1 MRAGHRA
8 LCGSG
13 NRSVMSSVVTIGEC
27 DLGAAAV
34 ASMRATAQR
43 LRAAIG
49 STTPDR
55 AARAIDAACVELR
68 NPRSPRHRKLSD
80 LLSRDL
86 GWSGTLI
93 AESLDALL
101 EPFSASALNAFA
113 GWQPKLDQMVG
124 FVMAGNIPG
133 AGLHEV
139 MLALVT
145 GGSLM
150 IKSSSVEPHFFQEF
164 VGALADADGAFTD
177 RIAVFNFSRDGA
189 DLMSELLRACDFM
202 VVYGDD
208 ATIGALAGSRTIGF
222 GSRVSGALVARE
234 ASSGTGANEAAS
246 AIARDVTLFEQRGCL
261 SPHHVFVEGGDG
273 TASRDFAERIAHAL
287 DALACPLTPAPL
299 NAGAAAAIR
308 RARETARWRKLGG
321 AKIDLWEGAHL
332 AWTVIHDPR
341 AQFQLSPQ
349 YRTVQV
355 SQFADLADLSARL
368 APVAGRIEA
377 FAIADPAARLEPTL
391 AHLRSMGATW
401 LCAPGMMQSPALQW
415 RHGGGLFIDRVL
427 ARG

>member
-13 NRSVMSSVVTIGEC
+13 DRSVMSSAVTIGEC

-34 ASMRATAQR
+34 APMRATAQR
-43 LRAAIG
+43 LHAAIG

-68 NPRSPRHRKLSD
+68 NPSSPRHRKLSD

-86 GWSGTLI
+86 GWSRTLI

-101 EPFSASALNAFA
+101 EPFGASALNASA
-113 GWQPKLDQMVG
+113 GQQPKLDQMVG

-133 AGLHEV
+133 TGLHEV
-139 MLALVT
+139 VLALIT
-145 GGSLM
+145 GASLM
-150 IKSSSVEPHFFQEF
+150 IKSSSAEPNFFAEF
-164 VGALADADGAFTD
+164 TAALADADGAFTD
-177 RIAVFNFSRDGA
+177 RIAVFNFSRERA
-189 DLMSELLRACDFM
+189 DLMSELERTCDFTT
-202 VVYGDD
+202 VYGGD
-208 ATIGALAGSRTIGF
+208 ATIAAWVGSHTIGF

-234 ASSGTGANEAAS
+234 ATSGTGANEAAS

-273 TASRDFAERIAHAL
+273 TASHDFAARIADAL
-287 DALACPLTPAPL
+287 DALSSRLTPARL

-308 RARETARWRKLGG
+308 RTRETARWRKLGG

-349 YRTVQV
+349 YRTIQV

-391 AHLRSMGATW
+391 VHLRSIGASW
-401 LCAPGMMQSPALQW
+401 LCAPGMMQSPPLQW